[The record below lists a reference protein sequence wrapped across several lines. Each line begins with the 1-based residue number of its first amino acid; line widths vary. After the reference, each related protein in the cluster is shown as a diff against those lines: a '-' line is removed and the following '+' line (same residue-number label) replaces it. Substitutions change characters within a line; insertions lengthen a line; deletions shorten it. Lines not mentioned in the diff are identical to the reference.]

1 MVRALPD
8 SSLDDDDDMQWEA
21 ADADY
26 AGGAGAAAAAA
37 DGGGYFAAREPLDL
51 AGSPPLSWEDRHEL
65 QGAGPCLGG
74 CGGPPCGLRTG
85 VGGQARAPAGLPRS
99 PQAAGRRFR
108 LKSCFMMPL

>member
-26 AGGAGAAAAAA
+26 AGGAGGLASGASAAAAAA
-37 DGGGYFAAREPLDL
+37 EGGGYFAVREPLDL

-65 QGAGPCLGG
+65 QGAGPCQGQCEG
-74 CGGPPCGLRTG
+74 SPC
-85 VGGQARAPAGLPRS
+85 QACALVWVARHAP
-99 PQAAGRRFR
+99 
-108 LKSCFMMPL
+108 